1 MVSVEFIVGRCNMQL
16 NFETERLNIQPFKN
30 EDAYKIKELAN
41 DEVLSN
47 ILGLPYPYKLEHAQ
61 EWILTQP
68 DVIAAGSEYP
78 LKIVHKQWNEIIGTV
93 TLRIYKKNNKG
104 ELGYWIGTDYWGNGF
119 ATECVSNFGFN
130 ELNLNKIYASVL
142 SKNKASKKVLEKS
155 GLQKEG
161 TLKQNRFLLYK
172 YEDVDLYLY
181 GLLKVEYISKK
192 TLE

>member
-1 MVSVEFIVGRCNMQL
+1 MRL
-16 NFETERLNIQPFKN
+16 NFETERLIIQPFKN
-30 EDAYKIKELAN
+30 DDAYRIKELAN
-41 DEVLSN
+41 DEVLAN

-78 LKIVHKQWNEIIGTV
+78 LKVVHKQWNEIIGTV
-93 TLRIYKKNNKG
+93 TLRIDKKNNKG

-119 ATECVSNFGFN
+119 ATEFVSKMIEFGFN
-130 ELNLNKIYASVL
+130 ELNVNKICASVL

-155 GLQKEG
+155 GLLKEG
-161 TLKQNRFLLYK
+161 TLKQNRFLLNK
-172 YEDVDLYLY
+172 YEDVDLY

-192 TLE
+192 NLGIATKGI

>member
-1 MVSVEFIVGRCNMQL
+1 MQL
-16 NFETERLNIQPFKN
+16 NFETERLNIQPFKK

-61 EWILTQP
+61 EWILTQT

-93 TLRIYKKNNKG
+93 TLRIDKKNNKG

-161 TLKQNRFLLYK
+161 TLKQNRFLLNK
-172 YEDVDLYLY
+172 YEDVDLY
-181 GLLKVEYISKK
+181 GLLKVEYI
-192 TLE
+192 TENP